1 MHQIRNCTHI
11 REETVFFCVETVF
24 FVFFVSITLGSW
36 EINLFLSKE
45 PEQNLLITDY
55 SVRIMMQCSSFEV
68 RGKREAGYRAPC
80 VMCQNLIHPRMLQC
94 CAELRAIITII
105 VLGTQILLNY

>member
-1 MHQIRNCTHI
+1 M
-11 REETVFFCVETVF
+11 
-24 FVFFVSITLGSW
+24 FFVSITLGSW

-45 PEQNLLITDY
+45 PERNLLITDY
-55 SVRIMMQCSSFEV
+55 SVRIIMQCSSFEV
-68 RGKREAGYRAPC
+68 RGKREAGCKASC

-94 CAELRAIITII
+94 CAELRAIITVI